1 MSGGY
6 VDALEAVRSEFEY
19 AENLERMIVKTKRP
33 MEYIGL
39 IEHICAEAKRSFYET
54 AGDLDM
60 SFMRKIAATAVRAM
74 VENGTP
80 KR

>member
-1 MSGGY
+1 MSGY
-6 VDALEAVRSEFEY
+6 DMALEAVRTEFEY
-19 AENLERMIVKTKRP
+19 AENLERMLVKTKRP

-74 VENGTP
+74 VENGSP
-80 KR
+80 ER